1 MAIVQQL
8 TDAMGS
14 HRGVSA
20 ADQLCVACVELFG
33 VDAAAVSITVSG
45 SNTGTLGV
53 SSPQARIFDE
63 VQFTLGEGPCL
74 DAVTARDLVA
84 VADLS
89 LDAES
94 RWTAYAPAMLA
105 HHIRCVYSVPLVV
118 AGAYVGA
125 LDLFRAQPGP
135 LAEDVVTDASAA
147 AELAGLP
154 LLDLIAADG
163 DSAADPDRPAWADWG
178 ALLRTEVNQATGML
192 MAQLDVSP
200 VEALARLRAHAYA
213 TDRAASEVAH
223 DILGAQLR
231 LSLD

>member
-1 MAIVQQL
+1 MLILQQL

-20 ADQLCVACVELFG
+20 ANQLCMTCVRLLD
-33 VDAAAVSITVSG
+33 VDAVAISITVSG
-45 SNTGTLGV
+45 SNAGTLGV
-53 SSPQARIFDE
+53 SSPEARLFDE

-74 DAVTARDLVA
+74 DAVTARALVA

-89 LDAES
+89 LDVGS

-125 LDLFRAQPGP
+125 LDLFRAEPGP
-135 LAEDVVTDASAA
+135 LADAVVTDASTA

-154 LLDLIAADG
+154 LLDLIAAGG
-163 DSAADPDRPAWADWG
+163 DSAADPHSPTWADWG
-178 ALLRTEVNQATGML
+178 ALLRTEVNQATGVL

-213 TDRAASEVAH
+213 VDRTASEVAH

-231 LSLD
+231 LSID